1 MYEDCPS
8 SRASSITWAWRRP
21 DLITTSTSARK
32 QASSARAGSRLK
44 APSASRNSEPAR
56 PSRVPSRSVYTQRIK
71 ARLLSQGMATT
82 RTKMP
87 WDDVLE
93 LGRGEQLVAQS
104 RFGAQPAE
112 PRPLPDSLHPT
123 LVEALERTGIDE
135 LYSHQAEAYESAMR
149 GDTIVTTG
157 TASGKSLAFNLP
169 VLDTLARDPRARA
182 IYIYPTKALAQD
194 QARKLHELRA
204 PFLRHAIY
212 DGDTPREERR
222 AIRQRSNLILTNP
235 DMLHVGVLPHHR
247 NWGDMLANLA
257 FVVVDEAHVYR
268 GVFGSHVA
276 NVLRRL
282 RRLAAAYGTEPR
294 FVITSA
300 TIANPVDLA
309 ERLTGLEFN
318 LVDDDGAPAA
328 ERQVAMWNPPLLD
341 ESTGARASVL
351 SEAAEL
357 MSRLVQEDVRT
368 IVFMKSRRA
377 VELVQKFAKLRLE
390 DAGRGDLAERIAPY
404 RAGYTPTQRR
414 EIERRLAE
422 GDLLAVVAT
431 NALELGID
439 VGDLDAAICVT
450 FPGTVASLRQMW
462 GRAGRRQTG
471 LAMYVAGD
479 DALDQ
484 FFCRHPDEFLD
495 RAVEAAILDHEN
507 EEIHLPHLIAA
518 AYELPLSEDDAAFMG
533 PRWRAYAEQLAR
545 QGELREKDRR
555 FLPRGEGFPAG
566 AISLRSAGVDSI
578 VVVDADN
585 GTLGASGAGGT
596 GEMIGTVEPARAPYT
611 VHPGAVY
618 LHMGQSYEVRDLD
631 LHERRAIVERFSGD
645 WYTQAKKETDTWIEE
660 IRYERDFM
668 GVMLSFGTVAVT
680 EQVVAYQK
688 KRIADHEVLDL
699 RTVDLP
705 EQSFYTQALWYTFP
719 NDLVAPDFPLSEL
732 QGALHAAEHSQ
743 IAVLPL
749 IAMCDRWDIGGLST
763 AFHPQTAKPTI
774 FIYDGHPGGVGITRT
789 GYENFDMLVGDAHRL
804 VSECRCE
811 KGCPSCVQS
820 PKCG

>member
-1 MYEDCPS
+1 MAKTRSHTPWSAILEEG
-8 SRASSITWAWRRP
+8 RADERLVRT
-21 DLITTSTSARK
+21 ARY
-32 QASSARAGSRLK
+32 G
-44 APSASRNSEPAR
+44 AR
-56 PSRVPSRSVYTQRIK
+56 PPK
-71 ARLLSQGMATT
+71 
-82 RTKMP
+82 P
-87 WDDVLE
+87 E
-93 LGRGEQLVAQS
+93 
-104 RFGAQPAE
+104 
-112 PRPLPDSLHPT
+112 PLPDNLHPA
-123 LVEALERTGIDE
+123 LLGALERTGVDK
-135 LYSHQAEAYESAMR
+135 LWSHQAAALESAWR
-149 GDTIVTTG
+149 GPTIVTTG

-169 VLDTLARDPRARA
+169 VLDTLARDPHARA

-222 AIRQRSNLILTNP
+222 TIRQRSNLILTNP
-235 DMLHVGVLPHHR
+235 DMLHIGVLPHHG
-247 NWGDMLANLA
+247 NWGDVLANLA

-294 FVITSA
+294 FVLTSA

-309 ERLTGLEFN
+309 ERLTGLEFE
-318 LVDDDGAPAA
+318 LGDDDGAPAA

-341 ESTGARASVL
+341 ESTGTRASAL
-351 SEAAEL
+351 SEAASL
-357 MSRLVQEDVRT
+357 LARLVEEEVRT
-368 IVFMKSRRA
+368 ICFLKSRRG
-377 VELVQKFAKLRLE
+377 VELIQKFTRLRLE
-390 DAGRGDLAERIAPY
+390 DAGRTDLAERIAPY
-404 RAGYTPTQRR
+404 RAGYTPQQRR
-414 EIERRLAE
+414 EIERRLAA

-431 NALELGID
+431 DALELGID
-439 VGDLDAAICVT
+439 VGELDAAICVT

-462 GRAGRRQTG
+462 GRAGRRETG

-507 EEIHLPHLIAA
+507 EEIHLPHLSAA
-518 AYELPLSEDDAAFMG
+518 AYELPLTDDDAYFMG

-545 QGELREKDRR
+545 QGQLREKDGR
-555 FLPRGEGFPAG
+555 FVPRGEGYPAG
-566 AISLRSAGVDSI
+566 AISLRSAGIDSI
-578 VVVDADN
+578 AVVDGGN
-585 GTLGASGAGGT
+585 GILGPSGAGGT

-660 IRYERDFM
+660 IRYEREFM
-668 GVMLSFGTVAVT
+668 GVMLSFGIVAVT

-688 KRIADHEVLDL
+688 KRVTDHEVLDL
-699 RTVDLP
+699 LRVDLP
-705 EQSFYTQALWYTFP
+705 EQSFYTQALWYTLP
-719 NDLVAPDFPLSEL
+719 PDLVAPDFPLSEL

-774 FIYDGHPGGVGITRT
+774 FIYDGHPRGVGITRT
-789 GYENFDMLVGDAHRL
+789 GYENFDMLVGDAHPPRAR
-804 VSECRCE
+804 CRCE
-811 KGCPSCVQS
+811 RGCPSCVQS
-820 PKCG
+820 RKCGTLNEPLSKAGAIELMASMRSAL